1 MVKLHSIVVLLLIAG
16 LTTGCA
22 SNSSNQQN
30 QQAQQAAA
38 NLNNVD
44 GDLEVVEQ
52 EKNVDPFEPINR
64 VVWDFNYEIL
74 DRFLLKPV
82 TKVYVNYTPQ
92 IIRDGLVNASDNIE
106 EPANSINNL
115 LQGKVEASMTSL
127 ARFAINSTVGVL
139 GIFDVASEMELEQ
152 QEEDFGQVLGV
163 WGVGTGPYLMLP
175 ALGPSDFRSFTGDI
189 VDNYYWP
196 TTVLK
201 DPIVIGAALVSVLET
216 RAMLLDQE
224 EQLNRALDQYL
235 FVRDAYFQRLAYE
248 VSDGKVEQKSQEELE
263 EESDDFSDFEDLL
276 NGSSI

>member
-1 MVKLHSIVVLLLIAG
+1 MVKLHSILALLLISG

-30 QQAQQAAA
+30 EQAQQAAA
-38 NLNNVD
+38 DLNNV
-44 GDLEVVEQ
+44 GGNLEVVEQ

-64 VVWDFNYEIL
+64 LVWDFNYEIL

-82 TKVYVNYTPQ
+82 TKIYVNYTPQ
-92 IIRDGLVNASDNIE
+92 IIRNGLVNASDNIE

-115 LQGKVEASMTSL
+115 LQGKVDASVTSL

-201 DPIVIGAALVSVLET
+201 DPIIIGAALVSVLET
-216 RAMLLDQE
+216 RAILLDQE

-235 FVRDAYFQRLAYE
+235 FVRDAYFQRLAFE

-276 NGSSI
+276 NGGSI